1 MHVDQQVCVDLWS
14 EDNTVEPRFTLRVV
28 DLPKKK
34 AINGPFA
41 IFLVPQGRFVIYSL
55 IYCSHSF
62 RETNWLFSSTSG
74 STQLAESAG
83 YERLVI
89 VTLHRGHAYQGLEQ
103 VKEEISGKAMEL
115 SQDTLPEGKKV
126 HG

>member
-34 AINGPFA
+34 ATNGPFA

-55 IYCSHSF
+55 
-62 RETNWLFSSTSG
+62 
-74 STQLAESAG
+74 
-83 YERLVI
+83 V
-89 VTLHRGHAYQGLEQ
+89 
-103 VKEEISGKAMEL
+103 
-115 SQDTLPEGKKV
+115 
-126 HG
+126 

>member
-34 AINGPFA
+34 ATNGPFA

-55 IYCSHSF
+55 IYCSHSP
-62 RETNWLFSSTSG
+62 LGKPIGFS
-74 STQLAESAG
+74 
-83 YERLVI
+83 
-89 VTLHRGHAYQGLEQ
+89 Q
-103 VKEEISGKAMEL
+103 VPVV
-115 SQDTLPEGKKV
+115 LPS
-126 HG
+126 

>member
-1 MHVDQQVCVDLWS
+1 ML
-14 EDNTVEPRFTLRVV
+14 
-28 DLPKKK
+28 
-34 AINGPFA
+34 
-41 IFLVPQGRFVIYSL
+41 SL
-55 IYCSHSF
+55 SF

-115 SQDTLPEGKKV
+115 SPDTLPDGKKV
-126 HG
+126 LR